1 MSSSAFSINLLQP
14 VGRILLLGTIGY
26 AIYRV
31 IEGEYEFEE
40 AIQGAVVGF
49 LGLWFYQDGFA
60 VLGSVSEQ
68 LINFFGDHMD
78 RRSMSDQLLA
88 AIQKSAGV
96 QSGGLPST
104 GEMFS
109 QLWRAGVWGVV
120 SSVIELIFL
129 ISDYIIVVSQKVL
142 SKQVI
147 LFFPIACGLYPVFPG
162 IFSNLALYAVE
173 LSLWRPMLVI
183 IHEITAMVSQDY
195 LANDPT
201 HGLQIVAVEL
211 VAIYLI
217 FSIPRTTH
225 GVMNGALSGDLGTS
239 GGFIHASK
247 RVFSA
252 AVGMVRGY

>member
-1 MSSSAFSINLLQP
+1 VSSSAFSINLLQP

-40 AIQGAVVGF
+40 AITGAVIGF
-49 LGLWFYQDGFA
+49 LGLWFYTDGFN
-60 VLGSVSEQ
+60 VLNSISEQ
-68 LINFFGDHMD
+68 LITFLGDHMD
-78 RRSMSDQLLA
+78 HRTLTEQLIG
-88 AIQKSAGV
+88 AIQKSPSA
-96 QSGGLPST
+96 QSGNLPSV
-104 GEMFS
+104 GEVFGQM
-109 QLWRAGVWGVV
+109 WRAGVWGVV
-120 SSVIELIFL
+120 SSLIELVFL
-129 ISDYIIVVSQKVL
+129 ISDYVIVVSQKVL

-162 IFSNLALYAVE
+162 VFSNLALYAVE

-201 HGLQIVAVEL
+201 QGLQIIAVEL

-217 FSIPRTTH
+217 LSIPRTTH
-225 GVMNGALSGDLGTS
+225 SVMNGALSGDLGTS

-247 RVFSA
+247 KAFSA
-252 AVGMVRGY
+252 AVGLLRGY